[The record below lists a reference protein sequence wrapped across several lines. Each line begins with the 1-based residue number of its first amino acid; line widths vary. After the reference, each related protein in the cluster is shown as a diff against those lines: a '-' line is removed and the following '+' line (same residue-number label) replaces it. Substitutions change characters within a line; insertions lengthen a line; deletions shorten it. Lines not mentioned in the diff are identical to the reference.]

1 MTNNIQKMIDDAVE
15 EFRKKLDEAYNTDSP
30 ELSGTQVELINKDLE
45 TVTYSVENFDT
56 GTLLN
61 CGGWEAFLIVNGE
74 LGRRWVTFSGEQYSD
89 EQLADLMRHNGAKV
103 TVIHWGL

>member
-1 MTNNIQKMIDDAVE
+1 MTNNIQKMIDDAIE
-15 EFRKKLDEAYNTDSP
+15 EFRKKLEKEFKQP
-30 ELSGTQVELINKDLE
+30 ELTGTQVELINKDLE
-45 TVTYSVENFDT
+45 TVVYPVEEFDI

-61 CGGWEAFLIVNGE
+61 CGGWEAFLINDGPE
-74 LGRRWVTFSGEQYSD
+74 RRWVTFSGEQYAD

>member
-1 MTNNIQKMIDDAVE
+1 MNNIQKMINDAVE
-15 EFRKKLDEAYNTDSP
+15 EFRKKLEKEFKEP
-30 ELSGTQVELINKDLE
+30 ELTGTQVELINKDLE
-45 TVTYSVENFDT
+45 TVVYPVEEFDV

-61 CGGWEAFLIVNGE
+61 CGGWEAFLINDGPE
-74 LGRRWVTFSGEQYSD
+74 RRWVTFSGEQYAD

>member
-1 MTNNIQKMIDDAVE
+1 MSNNIQKMIDDAVE
-15 EFRKKLDEAYNTDSP
+15 EFRKKLEKEFI
-30 ELSGTQVELINKDLE
+30 ELTGTQVELINKDLE
-45 TVTYSVENFDT
+45 TVVYPVEELDV

-74 LGRRWVTFSGEQYSD
+74 LGRRWVTFSGEQYAD
-89 EQLADLMRHNGAKV
+89 EQLADLMRRNGAKV

>member
-1 MTNNIQKMIDDAVE
+1 MDIQKMIDDAIE
-15 EFRKKLDEAYNTDSP
+15 EFRKKLEKEFKQP
-30 ELSGTQVELINKDLE
+30 ELTGTQVELINKDLE
-45 TVTYSVENFDT
+45 TVVYPVEEFDI

-61 CGGWEAFLIVNGE
+61 CGGWEAFLINDGPE
-74 LGRRWVTFSGEQYSD
+74 RRWVTFSGEQYAD

>member
-1 MTNNIQKMIDDAVE
+1 MTNNIQKMIDDAIE
-15 EFRKKLDEAYNTDSP
+15 EFRKKLDEAYNTDST

-45 TVTYSVENFDT
+45 TVVYPVENFDT

-61 CGGWEAFLIVNGE
+61 CGGWEAFLINDGPE
-74 LGRRWVTFSGEQYSD
+74 RRWVTFSGEQYSN

-103 TVIHWGL
+103 MVIHWGL

>member
-1 MTNNIQKMIDDAVE
+1 MTNNIQKMTDDAIE
-15 EFRKKLDEAYNTDSP
+15 EFRKKLDEAYNTDST

-45 TVTYSVENFDT
+45 TVVYPVENFDT

-61 CGGWEAFLIVNGE
+61 CGGWEAFLINGE

-89 EQLADLMRHNGAKV
+89 EQPADLMRHNGAKV
-103 TVIHWGL
+103 MVIHWGL

>member
-1 MTNNIQKMIDDAVE
+1 MNIQKMIDDAVE
-15 EFRKKLDEAYNTDSP
+15 EFRKKLEKEFKQPGLT
-30 ELSGTQVELINKDLE
+30 GTQVELINKDLE
-45 TVTYSVENFDT
+45 TVVYPVEEFDI

-61 CGGWEAFLIVNGE
+61 CGGWEAFLINDGPE
-74 LGRRWVTFSGEQYSD
+74 RRWVTFSGEQYAD

>member
-1 MTNNIQKMIDDAVE
+1 MNNIQKMINDAVE
-15 EFRKKLDEAYNTDSP
+15 EFRKKLEKEFKEP
-30 ELSGTQVELINKDLE
+30 ELTGTQVELINKDLE
-45 TVTYSVENFDT
+45 TVVYPVEEFDV

-61 CGGWEAFLIVNGE
+61 CGGWEAFLIIDGME
-74 LGRRWVTFSGEQYSD
+74 RRWVTFSGEQYAD

>member
-1 MTNNIQKMIDDAVE
+1 MSNNIQKMIDDAVE
-15 EFRKKLDEAYNTDSP
+15 EFRKKLENEFKEP
-30 ELSGTQVELINKDLE
+30 ELTGTQVELINKDLE
-45 TVTYSVENFDT
+45 TVVYPVEEFDV

-61 CGGWEAFLIVNGE
+61 CGGWEAFLIIDGME
-74 LGRRWVTFSGEQYSD
+74 RRWVTFSGEQYSD

>member
-1 MTNNIQKMIDDAVE
+1 MIDDAVE
-15 EFRKKLDEAYNTDSP
+15 EFRKKLGKEFT
-30 ELSGTQVELINKDLE
+30 ELTGTQVELINKDLE

-103 TVIHWGL
+103 TVIHWGM